1 MKLTALRLHNVRR
14 FGGRGVAVEGIGDGV
29 NVLCAV
35 NEFGKSTCFDAL
47 HALFFQPYSGTP
59 GAVQALRPYSGGSPL
74 IEADIATS
82 AGRFRLTKQFYSG
95 KRAVVTELGS
105 GRIVAQADEAERFI
119 GELVQGGTAGP
130 AGLLWVRQGITGIER
145 RASKDEEGEKR
156 ARETVLTSVQGEVE
170 ALTGGRRMAQAV
182 AACEEELAVLVT
194 GTGRPKAGGPYA
206 HAIDQRDRLVESE
219 RRLAAEVRELRE
231 ALDKRRALRT
241 RLAELHDPEQ
251 EARRSSDAAQAEGA
265 FAAAK
270 AHGEAL
276 KTADVETAL
285 ARNRRDAARQALDS
299 FRENLARLAT
309 LRGLETE
316 GAAKRDAALLRQR
329 EAVMAGQAATAA
341 VEAAENEE
349 RAARELL
356 TRLDKALRARAAA
369 EQLAI
374 LRESHAKAEA
384 GRAEVE
390 AISAELS
397 ALALPAASLRQLE
410 TLETELAGLRAVA
423 AAQAPLLRLDYRPG
437 AHGAISMDGVALA
450 DGEERPLTRS
460 ATLDI
465 DGIGR
470 LTLLLPAGQGGQ
482 ADLAKA
488 QARRSALLAT
498 LGVAGLE
505 EARSREARLRE
516 LSGKLE
522 LAKQRLGLL
531 APDGLPAL
539 RETIARLV
547 AQSGETI
554 EIKADPEAVRS
565 ALAAAEAR
573 VATSRQA
580 SRAAQPVRDAASGAV
595 VTAERDLAG
604 IHSELAGIA
613 TLLGAEDER
622 AAREAGLAEAFAD
635 ADQAFGEA
643 HARTQVLR
651 AGATD
656 VAAAE
661 AKFRRMRSIVEAA
674 AVEIGKLREEM
685 AGLNALIGARS
696 NDAVE
701 EAWQEVRD
709 KLDAAETR
717 RTRLECEV
725 AILTRL
731 QAALEA
737 ARAEAREHYFEPVM
751 GELRPLLGLLFE
763 DATVTF
769 DEETLLPR
777 SVRRNG
783 LEEPVGVLSGGMR
796 EQLAVLTRLAFA
808 RLLAKDG
815 KPAPVILDDALVYSD
830 DDRIERMFD
839 ALHRQASDQQIIV
852 FSCRQRAFAQLGGNI
867 LHMVPWT
874 PAG

>member
-59 GAVQALRPYSGGSPL
+59 GAVQALRPYSGGSPM
-74 IEADIATS
+74 IEADIATG

-95 KRAVVTELGS
+95 KRAMVTDLGS
-105 GRIVAQADEAERFI
+105 GRLVAQADEAERFI
-119 GELVQGGTAGP
+119 AGLVQGGTAGP

-145 RASKDEEGEKR
+145 RAPKDEEGEKL
-156 ARETVLTSVQGEVE
+156 ARESVLTSVQGEVE
-170 ALTGGRRMAQAV
+170 ALTGGRRMAQAL
-182 AACEEELAVLVT
+182 AACGRELRELVT
-194 GTGRPKAGGPYA
+194 ESRAKPTGPYA
-206 HAIDQRDRLVESE
+206 ESISDRDRLVESE

-231 ALDKRRALRT
+231 ALDRRRALRV
-241 RLAELHDPEQ
+241 RLAELQDPEQ
-251 EARRSSDAAQAEGA
+251 EARRSSDAVQGEAA
-265 FAAAK
+265 FSAAK
-270 AHGEAL
+270 AYGEAL
-276 KTADVETAL
+276 KTAEVETAL
-285 ARNRRDAARQALDS
+285 ARNRRDAAQLALDGY
-299 FRENLARLAT
+299 RANLTRLAT
-309 LRGLETE
+309 LRRLEIE

-329 EAVMAGQAATAA
+329 EAVNAGQAATAA

-369 EQLAI
+369 EQLAV
-374 LRESHAKAEA
+374 LRESHARAEA

-390 AISAELS
+390 TITAELS

-423 AAQAPLLRLDYRPG
+423 AAQAPLLRIAYREG
-437 AHGAISMDGVALA
+437 ADGAISMDGVAIS

-460 ATLDI
+460 AALDI
-465 DGIGR
+465 DGVGR
-470 LTLLLPAGQGGQ
+470 LTLLLPADQGGQ

-488 QARRSALLAT
+488 EARRSALLAT
-498 LGVAGLE
+498 LGVAGLD

-516 LSGKLE
+516 LTGKLE

-554 EIKADPEAVRS
+554 EIKADPEALRS

-573 VATSRQA
+573 VATSRHA
-580 SRAAQPVRDAASGAV
+580 ARAAQPVRDAASGAV

-604 IHSELAGIA
+604 LHSELAGIA
-613 TLLGAEDER
+613 TLLGAEGER
-622 AAREAGLAEAFAD
+622 AAREAGLAEAFAA

-643 HARTQVLR
+643 DARMRVLR

-656 VAAAE
+656 IAAAE

-674 AVEIGKLREEM
+674 VAETAKMREEI

-701 EAWQEVRD
+701 EAWQEARD
-709 KLDAAETR
+709 RLDAAEAR
-717 RTRLECEV
+717 RARLEREV

-751 GELRPLLGLLFE
+751 SELRPLLGLLFE

-769 DEETLLPR
+769 DEATLLPR

-783 LEEPVGVLSGGMR
+783 QDEEVGVLSGGMR

-867 LHMVPWT
+867 LNMVPWT
-874 PAG
+874 PTS